1 MKVRDESR
9 MTADD
14 TRAVEGAVSRAL
26 VVLELLARAKE
37 PVRLSDIAQGLEMQK
52 STVHRILGTLIGLG
66 YVEQEESSSCYRAT
80 LKLWELGSGL
90 IAEHPVKR
98 AATAFMHR
106 LHQAT
111 RETVSLTVLSGDDV
125 LYLDKLI
132 SPRPIRFT
140 SRIGSRLPAIVTAGG
155 KAMLAHEPD
164 ARAIIRRSQQQ
175 IDKALRLN
183 VETLLAELKESQRV
197 GYATSTFRPGV
208 ISFAVPIMGQ
218 AGRAAAAI
226 SVSAPTSRVTA
237 EKREAIV
244 EQLLV
249 TGAEIAERVGTL

>member
-1 MKVRDESR
+1 MRDESR
-9 MTADD
+9 TNADE
-14 TRAVEGAVSRAL
+14 TQAVDGAVSRAL

-37 PVRLSDIAQGLEMQK
+37 PVRLSDIAQQLGMQK
-52 STVHRILGTLIGLG
+52 STVHRILSTLIGRG

-80 LKLWELGSGL
+80 LRLWELGSGL
-90 IAEHPVKR
+90 IEEHPIKR
-98 AATAFMHR
+98 AATAFLHR

-175 IDKALRLN
+175 IDKPSRLN
-183 VETLLAELKESQRV
+183 LEALLGELKESQRT
-197 GYATSTFRPGV
+197 GYATSTFRAGV
-208 ISFAVPIMGQ
+208 ISFAVPIMGR

-226 SVSAPTSRVTA
+226 SVSAPTSRITP
-237 EKREAIV
+237 EKREAII

-249 TGAEIAERVGTL
+249 TGTEIAERVGAL